1 MPDTFFTRT
10 DRAQMAPQWQSAR
23 DMLDKLTG
31 DATFVEVFAQAPEL
45 LEFVMQQ
52 FYAKVFFGG
61 TVQQRYKQLARLK
74 LSLIHGCR
82 TCNKQ
87 NVPGALEAGFTQ
99 AQIDALIEGD
109 PAPFAAAERAVI
121 DYAEQIAL
129 SNMDGRMS
137 PELFAR
143 LRANFSEA
151 QILELGTAMAVISGM
166 AKLSFVLGLVERES
180 YCPFAAGDASSAAAA

>member
-1 MPDTFFTRT
+1 MLDTLFTRI
-10 DRAQMAPQWQSAR
+10 DRKHMAPQWQSAR

-52 FYAKVFFGG
+52 FYTKVFFGG
-61 TVQQRYKQLARLK
+61 TVAQRYKQLARLK
-74 LSLIHGCR
+74 LSLVHGCL

-99 AQIDALIEGD
+99 AQIDALIEGNAAVF
-109 PAPFAAAERAVI
+109 APAERAVI
-121 DYAEQIAL
+121 EYAEQIAL

-143 LRANFSEA
+143 LRESFSEA

-180 YCPFAAGDASSAAAA
+180 YCPFAAGRADAAAA